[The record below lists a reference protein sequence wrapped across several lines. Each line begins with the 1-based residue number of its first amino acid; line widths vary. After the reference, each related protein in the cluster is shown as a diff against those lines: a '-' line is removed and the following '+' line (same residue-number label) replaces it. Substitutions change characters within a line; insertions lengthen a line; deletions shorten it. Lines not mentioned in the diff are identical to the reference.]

1 MCVFVGAHD
10 RMASCLLDDA
20 AALLACDTGMCE
32 KTPRRIFFV
41 HRLSPPPP
49 DLNVESAWLK
59 GSGSEVRN
67 KRLVYVRA
75 FVVPKWR
82 FNIEIGG
89 EGGIANRREFQTR
102 RFFCTY
108 RAQDLLFS
116 LAAIET
122 SQLIRAVCNL
132 IRADL
137 SWTSVQMAPR
147 MAT

>member
-1 MCVFVGAHD
+1 MRNKRLVAFVGD
-10 RMASCLLDDA
+10 RL
-20 AALLACDTGMCE
+20 
-32 KTPRRIFFV
+32 
-41 HRLSPPPP
+41 PPGPP
-49 DLNVESAWLK
+49 TVNVDPVWQK
-59 GSGSEVRN
+59 GGGFEVRN